1 MIQMPCRHRMSISER
16 VLAVA
21 YRKMPVQAAGASGVG
36 PRMRRRMQTE
46 TTESLLRDLL
56 AVELGPTTS
65 PLTLARNHQGKPT
78 LLSADG
84 ASTMRVSLS
93 HCGLYALAA
102 ITNLGEIGVDLEVR
116 DPRRSI
122 FDIAAYAFGPLERHT
137 VASGGLRA
145 FYRIW
150 TLREAHAKACGVGF
164 SILVDGRDYFP
175 EAPDMGAWQSAI
187 DGRPWLFST
196 GDLPEDHAVA
206 VAIALQSPLNADRS
220 WDFTPRPLP

>member
-1 MIQMPCRHRMSISER
+1 MSISER

-21 YRKMPVQAAGASGVG
+21 YRKMHGQPAGATTTNVYGAAR
-36 PRMRRRMQTE
+36 RMRRRMQTE

-56 AVELGPTTS
+56 AVVGGATLS
-65 PLTLARNHQGKPT
+65 ALTLARNQDGKPT
-78 LLSADG
+78 LISADG
-84 ASTMRVSLS
+84 TSAMQVSLS

-102 ITNLGEIGVDLEVR
+102 ITDLGEIGVDLEVR

-122 FDIAAYAFGPLERHT
+122 FEIAAYAFGPLERQT

-150 TLREAHAKACGVGF
+150 TLREAYSKACGAGF

-175 EAPDMGAWQSAI
+175 DAPDGGVWQRVI
-187 DGRPWLFST
+187 EGRPWLFST
-196 GDLPEDHAVA
+196 GDLPDDHAVA
-206 VAIALQSPLNADRS
+206 VAIALQSPLDADCE
-220 WDFTPRPLP
+220 WDTTPREL